1 MHDSLTVIQSVGDQ
15 LRVAAIKGQIDLFNM
30 LDENRMKL
38 LQKFVIRDISDI
50 RILEIEK
57 AKDLNAQYSVRHQ
70 IDGLL
75 KEQKS
80 LKIARRKYQSM
91 GGQLK

>member
-1 MHDSLTVIQSVGDQ
+1 MHDSLTEIQSVGDQ
-15 LRVAAIKGQIDLFNM
+15 LRVAAIKGQIDLFNI
-30 LDENRMKL
+30 LHENRMKL
-38 LQKFVIRDISDI
+38 LQNFVIRDISDI

-57 AKDLNAQYSVRHQ
+57 TKDLEAQYSVRHQ

-91 GGQLK
+91 GRQLK

>member
-1 MHDSLTVIQSVGDQ
+1 MHDSLTEIQSVGDQ

-30 LDENRMKL
+30 LDENRMRL

-91 GGQLK
+91 GRQLK

>member
-1 MHDSLTVIQSVGDQ
+1 MHDSLTEIQSVGDQ

-80 LKIARRKYQSM
+80 LKITRRKYQSM
-91 GGQLK
+91 GRQLK

>member
-1 MHDSLTVIQSVGDQ
+1 MHDSLTEIQSVGDQ

-57 AKDLNAQYSVRHQ
+57 AKDLNAQHSVRHQ

-91 GGQLK
+91 GRQLK

>member
-1 MHDSLTVIQSVGDQ
+1 MHDSLTEIQSVGDQ
-15 LRVAAIKGQIDLFNM
+15 LRVAAIQGQIDLFNM

-50 RILEIEK
+50 QILEIEK
-57 AKDLNAQYSVRHQ
+57 AKDLEAQYFVRDQ
-70 IDGLL
+70 MDGLL
-75 KEQKS
+75 KEQMS

>member
-1 MHDSLTVIQSVGDQ
+1 MHDSLTEIQSVGDQ

-38 LQKFVIRDISDI
+38 LQKFVIRDNNDM

-57 AKDLNAQYSVRHQ
+57 VKDLNSQYSIRHQ
-70 IDGLL
+70 IDDLL

-91 GGQLK
+91 GRQLK

>member
-1 MHDSLTVIQSVGDQ
+1 MHDSLTEIQSVGDQ

-38 LQKFVIRDISDI
+38 LQNFVIRDISDI

-75 KEQKS
+75 KEQKC

-91 GGQLK
+91 GRQLK

>member
-1 MHDSLTVIQSVGDQ
+1 MHDSLTEIQSVGDQ
-15 LRVAAIKGQIDLFNM
+15 LRVAAIQGQIGLFNM

-50 RILEIEK
+50 QILEIEK
-57 AKDLNAQYSVRHQ
+57 AKDLETQYFVRDQ
-70 IDGLL
+70 MDGLL

-91 GGQLK
+91 GRQLK